1 MPVLSLTLAARN
13 LTRHRA
19 RTLIS
24 LSAIAFGVAA
34 LLIAGGFIEWIFWAM
49 RESTVETGL
58 GHVHVSRPGFRDAG
72 LADPSAYL
80 LPSDPKYLA
89 AARSAPGV
97 QALDQRL
104 SVSGLVAHGS
114 TTVAFTGQ
122 AVDPEPNRRISQGLT
137 LKGDPLSA
145 TNPRGVL
152 LGRGLAT
159 ALGVQLGDV
168 VSFLVRLP
176 RGAINGTEGTVVG
189 IFDTH
194 VKAFDDTAVRL
205 PLAMGRELL
214 RTQSANTWVLRL
226 DAIDA
231 TPAAVAYLRGA
242 LPRDQFEVAS
252 WLDISDFYR
261 KAVVLLSNQIDVV
274 GVLIAF
280 IIVLGIS
287 NTLMMNVMERTGEIG
302 TMMALGTPRASIVRL
317 FMLEGVLLGV
327 IGAVLGL
334 LAGFALAQ
342 MLSTIG
348 IPMPPPPGRDE
359 AYSAEIILTVRLAV
373 LAFAGAVIAT
383 ALASVY
389 PAWRASR
396 LPVVDALR
404 HNR

>member
-1 MPVLSLTLAARN
+1 MS
-13 LTRHRA
+13 
-19 RTLIS
+19 
-24 LSAIAFGVAA
+24 
-34 LLIAGGFIEWIFWAM
+34 
-49 RESTVETGL
+49 
-58 GHVHVSRPGFRDAG
+58 
-72 LADPSAYL
+72 
-80 LPSDPKYLA
+80 
-89 AARSAPGV
+89 
-97 QALDQRL
+97 
-104 SVSGLVAHGS
+104 
-114 TTVAFTGQ
+114 
-122 AVDPEPNRRISQGLT
+122 
-137 LKGDPLSA
+137 
-145 TNPRGVL
+145 
-152 LGRGLAT
+152 
-159 ALGVQLGDV
+159 
-168 VSFLVRLP
+168 
-176 RGAINGTEGTVVG
+176 
-189 IFDTH
+189 
-194 VKAFDDTAVRL
+194 
-205 PLAMGRELL
+205 
-214 RTQSANTWVLRL
+214 
-226 DAIDA
+226 
-231 TPAAVAYLRGA
+231 
-242 LPRDQFEVAS
+242 
-252 WLDISDFYR
+252 R